1 MHSRYYLNIS
11 SPDLRLDNKGNV
23 KVGDFGLA
31 EDMYSIGYIRDTS
44 KTLKV
49 PYKWMA
55 PESLQEGL
63 FSEHSDVVGGSMYS
77 LHSCT
82 VHAAVKKHS
91 TLYTLLTYF
100 SFPSNPDYITHF
112 HPSLPIY
119 IAYSHLTLTCSLLS
133 P

>member
-1 MHSRYYLNIS
+1 MHSRYHLNIS

-63 FSEHSDVVGGSMYS
+63 FSEHSDVVGGIMYS

-82 VHAAVKKHS
+82 VCVAVKKHS
-91 TLYTLLTYF
+91 TLYTF
-100 SFPSNPDYITHF
+100 SFPSNPD
-112 HPSLPIY
+112 
-119 IAYSHLTLTCSLLS
+119 
-133 P
+133 